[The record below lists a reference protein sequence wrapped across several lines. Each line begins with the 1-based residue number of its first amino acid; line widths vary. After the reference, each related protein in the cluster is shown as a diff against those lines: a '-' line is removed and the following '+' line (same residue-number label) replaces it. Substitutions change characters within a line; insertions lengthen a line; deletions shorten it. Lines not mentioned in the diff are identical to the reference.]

1 MKDGGWRTVGGHRSS
16 TGGGARPASVRS
28 RGVRTKSNPPALT
41 SRKRV
46 EGLRQHSLEM
56 QGGLL
61 PPPPPV
67 RSPAVRPLEASTGR
81 GGGIKVRES
90 QGGGQLRGTRRFL
103 GDGVRGI
110 KSLPRD
116 HPTAPVRSSNDE
128 GTWTKGPK
136 NGRLLLRGY
145 DFSPPALVPRAAGRN
160 SYRER
165 VAGLEP
171 LRQAA
176 RGRGGDRERRMARR
190 WASARWGGQPNHPPP
205 YFPPEP

>member
-61 PPPPPV
+61 PPPPV

-81 GGGIKVRES
+81 GGG
-90 QGGGQLRGTRRFL
+90 
-103 GDGVRGI
+103 D
-110 KSLPRD
+110 
-116 HPTAPVRSSNDE
+116 
-128 GTWTKGPK
+128 
-136 NGRLLLRGY
+136 
-145 DFSPPALVPRAAGRN
+145 
-160 SYRER
+160 
-165 VAGLEP
+165 
-171 LRQAA
+171 
-176 RGRGGDRERRMARR
+176 
-190 WASARWGGQPNHPPP
+190 
-205 YFPPEP
+205 